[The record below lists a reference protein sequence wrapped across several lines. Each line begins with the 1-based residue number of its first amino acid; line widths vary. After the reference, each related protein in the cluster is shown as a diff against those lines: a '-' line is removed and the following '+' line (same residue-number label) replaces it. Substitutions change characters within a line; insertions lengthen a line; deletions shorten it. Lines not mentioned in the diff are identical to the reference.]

1 MLVKGS
7 AATEGLSGS
16 RSGAVC
22 IPIDA
27 PRSIVTRYTRTGRL
41 MFLICCLA
49 ISSQAAARMAGSL
62 RSTRSMAKAVLPYR
76 MGRINYRLP
85 GRILTVNVEGTGFE
99 PSVRSKGTASPGF
112 SRPAAGRSGDRAALQ
127 LAHAQSTST
136 RRASR
141 DGGWSAP
148 TPSTAIPNRPT
159 RRRPRYLGRSAG
171 PSG

>member
-85 GRILTVNVEGTGFE
+85 GRILTVNA
-99 PSVRSKGTASPGF
+99 TAAVSF
-112 SRPAAGRSGDRAALQ
+112 RVVMRAAGCSFRALRISSCAPAGEAVEICWNDRFV
-127 LAHAQSTST
+127 
-136 RRASR
+136 
-141 DGGWSAP
+141 
-148 TPSTAIPNRPT
+148 
-159 RRRPRYLGRSAG
+159 
-171 PSG
+171 